1 MVLMV
6 FLMWCCKT
14 KIRGKILYVAVQNKG
29 LSLMFLDEM
38 GFPQNSG
45 KPCCI

>member
-1 MVLMV
+1 MAL
-6 FLMWCCKT
+6 LREGRKT
-14 KIRGKILYVAVQNKG
+14 KNSLRSYTKQG
-29 LSLMFLDEM
+29 LSLMKLDEM